1 MLVGFG
7 LCVLRIFEGY
17 IDWLSLLLLCFTEQI
32 VSSRLSFDLFALA
45 VCRGHSN
52 WLDTLVLFR

>member
-7 LCVLRIFEGY
+7 LCVLRIFQGY
-17 IDWLSLLLLCFTEQI
+17 INWLHYSCFVLL
-32 VSSRLSFDLFALA
+32 SRLFHIVCPLICVLA

>member
-17 IDWLSLLLLCFTEQI
+17 VNLHHYSGFVLLN
-32 VSSRLSFDLFALA
+32 RLFYVVCPLICVLA
-45 VCRGHSN
+45 VCPGRSN
-52 WLDTLVLFR
+52 WLDTLILFH